1 MYKKLLFAIFIC
13 LNALNGFADDYPRN
27 YSVDITH
34 HTFELRLSDSINDI
48 VGKATISMLF
58 KADDVRQIRL
68 DRINKSA
75 KWEGNGMVA
84 ELMNNDNGNLEYK
97 HGGDALFIQLGQV
110 AKKNNIYKIVV
121 RYEDVPAAGMKI
133 SKTKFGDRGFFNENW
148 PSKTC
153 AGIDRP
159 GYRFTG
165 GRRFQGQIM
174 NTLRSRAAEYQL
186 Y

>member
-34 HTFELRLSDSINDI
+34 HTFELRLSDSINDM

-75 KWEGNGMVA
+75 KWEGNGMVGIWNTNTGA
-84 ELMNNDNGNLEYK
+84 TPCSSSLARWQKRTISTRSWSGMRTSRPLE
-97 HGGDALFIQLGQV
+97 
-110 AKKNNIYKIVV
+110 
-121 RYEDVPAAGMKI
+121 
-133 SKTKFGDRGFFNENW
+133 
-148 PSKTC
+148 
-153 AGIDRP
+153 
-159 GYRFTG
+159 
-165 GRRFQGQIM
+165 
-174 NTLRSRAAEYQL
+174 
-186 Y
+186 